1 MSNCAR
7 DDMFLIGS
15 VEKEPSS
22 ITETYRELFESVS
35 FEMQSNAEI
44 IDYHLAHFGAVEGG
58 FINNFRNRMMSIV
71 NAIDNSHHLLSI

>member
-1 MSNCAR
+1 MSNCAS

-15 VEKEPSS
+15 VGKNPST
-22 ITETYRELFESVS
+22 ITETCRELFESVS

-44 IDYHLAHFGAVEGG
+44 IDYHLSNFGAVEEG

-71 NAIDNSHHLLSI
+71 NAIDNSRHSLLI